1 MSTSTTDDFAPTLT
15 ACFSGLEDPRRE
27 GSIDYPLH
35 EIVILTVC
43 AVICGADGFT
53 AIESYGE
60 GRKDWLGQFLELEN
74 GIPSHDTL
82 GRFFGML
89 DPEDFEACFARWV
102 EAACEQVDEEV
113 VAIDGKTLRRSYD
126 REESKAALHMVS
138 AWASENRLTLGQVK
152 TDEKSNEITAVPEL
166 LEVLD
171 VSGCIVTTDA
181 MGCQKEITEAITDQ
195 EADYVLALKDNHS
208 ELRENTEAIFERIQ
222 ESDFEAENQHESVT
236 GGHDRVETRRC
247 VTVDVEGRGLLDLEG
262 WHGLRTV
269 AMVEQERFESGG
281 GETTTERR
289 YFVSSLGACDPEKIL
304 DATRTHWHIENR
316 MHWVLDVA
324 FDEDQSR
331 TRKGHAAQNMAAVR
345 RLALNLLGAED
356 SLSVGIKNKRLRAG
370 WDPDYLLKVLRQV

>member
-1 MSTSTTDDFAPTLT
+1 MPAPSSDDLAPTLT

-89 DPEDFEACFARWV
+89 DPEGFEACFARWV
-102 EAACEQVDEEV
+102 EAACEEIDGEV

-126 REESKAALHMVS
+126 REQSKAALHMVS
-138 AWASENRLTLGQVK
+138 AWAAENQLTLGQVK
-152 TDEKSNEITAVPEL
+152 TERKSNEITAVPEL
-166 LEVLD
+166 VEVLD
-171 VSGCIVTTDA
+171 LEDCIVTTDA
-181 MGCQKEITEAITDQ
+181 MGCQKEITEAITNQ

-208 ELRENTEAIFERIQ
+208 ELRENTEAIFKRIR
-222 ESDFEAENQHESVT
+222 ESDFEAENQYESLK
-236 GGHDRVETRRC
+236 GGHGRVETRRC
-247 VTVDVEGRGLLDLEG
+247 FTAGIEGRGLLDLEG
-262 WHGLRTV
+262 WSGLRTV
-269 AMVEQERFESGG
+269 ALVEYERFESGG
-281 GETTTERR
+281 ETSVERR
-289 YFVSSLGACDPEKIL
+289 YFVSSLDASEPEKIL

-356 SLSVGIKNKRLRAG
+356 SLSVGVKNKRLRAG
-370 WDPDYLLKVLRQV
+370 WDPDYLLKVLQQV